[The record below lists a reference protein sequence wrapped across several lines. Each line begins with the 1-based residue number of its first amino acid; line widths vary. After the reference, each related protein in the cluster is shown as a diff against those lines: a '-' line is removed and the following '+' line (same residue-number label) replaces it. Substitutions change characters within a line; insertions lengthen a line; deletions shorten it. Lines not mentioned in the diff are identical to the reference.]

1 MAGLSDL
8 NLKFRMY
15 MRGYRYR
22 SLDWSPGAVL
32 ERPLSE
38 ARLALVTTA
47 AFYLP
52 HQEPFDE
59 EMKGGDYSYREIPD
73 GADLGSLGIAH
84 RSEAFDQSG
93 IEADPNLALPVE
105 RLHEMVAEGDLGSV
119 NRRHFSFQGN
129 IPAPGRLMERTAPE
143 VVEKLKEDDVDAV
156 FLTPV

>member
-1 MAGLSDL
+1 VAELSDL
-8 NLKFRMY
+8 NFKFRTY

-22 SLDWSPGAVL
+22 SLDWSPGSVL
-32 ERPLSE
+32 EKPLSE

-52 HQEPFDE
+52 YQEPFDE
-59 EMKGGDYSYREIPD
+59 EMKGGDYSYREIS
-73 GADLGSLGIAH
+73 GGVDLGSLGIAH

-93 IEADPNLALPVE
+93 IEADPSLALPVE
-105 RLHEMVAEGDLGSV
+105 RLCEMVAEGELGAV

-129 IPAPGRLMERTAPE
+129 ITAPGRLVERSAPE
-143 VVEKLKEDDVDAV
+143 VVERLKEDKVDAV